1 MRIALV
7 HKSGIER
14 GGVETY
20 LDLVARG
27 LRARGHELVRIE
39 PTRAAPE
46 ASERAAELACAAL
59 ARSAIDVV
67 HAHRVEDPAWIAALA
82 RHFPVLWSIHDHRP
96 FCPGANR
103 LRRDGDACVRVAG
116 PGCAM
121 EGVRGRCAGLPRWPL
136 ATGRRVA
143 AWSRTRAALVGRRP
157 LVVAS
162 AFVRDVAVGQGIAA
176 RDVVVLPY
184 PVEVP
189 PEAEP
194 STPAGGA
201 VLFVGRFVEPD
212 KGLALLTDVLGR
224 LPPTTRAVIAGEGPA
239 RPWLEARLAAG
250 GLRERVEMVGW
261 LDRAALAEHLNHAAM
276 LVMTSAW
283 PEPSG
288 LAGLEALAHGRPVVA
303 TDVGGIGEWLADGV
317 VGCRVPAGDSVTM
330 ADRIRAL
337 LGDRARREAMG
348 RAGRAWV
355 AAHRAPEAHL
365 AALERLYA
373 AVTVRSHG
381 TPGS

>member
-1 MRIALV
+1 MRIALA
-7 HKSGIER
+7 HSPGNER
-14 GGVETY
+14 GGIESY
-20 LDLVARG
+20 LDLVVRG
-27 LRARGHELVRIE
+27 LRDRGHELVRIE
-39 PTRAAPE
+39 PTADAPD

-59 ARSAIDVV
+59 ARSAIDLV
-67 HAHRVEDPAWIAALA
+67 HVHRVEDPAWIAALA

-121 EGVRGRCAGLPRWPL
+121 EGIQGHCAGLARWPL
-136 ATGRRVA
+136 SASRRVA
-143 AWSRTRAALVGRRP
+143 EWSRYRAALVGRGP
-157 LVVAS
+157 ILVAS
-162 AFVRDVAVGQGIAA
+162 TFMRDVAVGQGIAA

-184 PVEVP
+184 PVDLP
-189 PEAEP
+189 PEAARFA
-194 STPAGGA
+194 PAAAA
-201 VLFVGRFVEPD
+201 VLFVGRLVEPD
-212 KGLALLTDVLGR
+212 KGLGLLTEVLGR

-239 RPWLEARLAAG
+239 RPWLEARLVAG
-250 GLRERVEMVGW
+250 GLRERVEIVGW
-261 LDRAALAEHLNHAAM
+261 LDRAALAEHLHRAAV

-288 LAGLEALAHGRPVVA
+288 LVGLEALAHARPVVA

-317 VGCRVPAGDSVTM
+317 VGCRVPADDPVAM

-337 LGDRARREAMG
+337 LADHTRREAMG

-365 AALERLYA
+365 AVLERLYA
-373 AVTVRSHG
+373 LVTARSRG
-381 TPGS
+381 TPGA